1 MSMATT
7 KPEGSEYSVNNF
19 WEIIENNA
27 KTHPSTTIIFDQDKQ
42 FSNVEFKKIINK
54 ISNLLVLNNIKYGDK
69 IAIFMNNG
77 WQFIANAFAISK
89 IGGIIVPINNF
100 LKEEEL
106 SYILN
111 NAKAKALFINNK
123 FVNEAKNLFAK
134 TKLEKI
140 FWVDGNPLNDA
151 KNIDYD
157 TILTSKI
164 DDTNVIH
171 NANINDTAMIIYTS
185 GTTGKPK
192 GAKLSFKNL
201 LSNCEACRKLF
212 NLKNGQLGMICYLPM
227 FHAFTF
233 TVNVLLPIYT
243 NSKLIIIRTI
253 GSKKDFKYLLKQLL
267 LNRFSYFTGIPEV
280 YNAMVKAKL
289 PWYFHWLHNVK
300 GFISGAA
307 PLSDD
312 LYNRFNKEFKKG
324 VLLQGYGISE
334 CSPVVSC
341 NSVKGN
347 RPGSVGKPLNEYKVK
362 IFDDNMQELP
372 IGVVGEICVMGDCVM
387 QGYYENEEATKEAI
401 VNGWFRTGDLGKLDS
416 DGYIYIIDRKK
427 DIIIHKG
434 MNIYPREIEEV
445 LYTNNKI
452 HGCAVIGIKE
462 QDDEIP
468 IAYIELKEHETA
480 SENEIKEFLRPVLA
494 SFKIPRK
501 VIFLNQIP
509 KNATGKILKRELRNL
524 YSQQPQG

>member
-1 MSMATT
+1 MSMATIT
-7 KPEGSEYSVNNF
+7 PKDSPYSVNNF

-27 KTHPSTTIIFDQDKQ
+27 KSHPNKTIIFDQEKR
-42 FSNVEFKKIINK
+42 FSNLEFKKIINK
-54 ISNLLVLNNIKYGDK
+54 ISNLLILNNIKYGDK
-69 IAIFMNNG
+69 VAIFMNNS

-89 IGGIIVPINNF
+89 IGGIIVPINSF

-123 FVNEAKNLFAK
+123 FINEAKNLLSK
-134 TKLEKI
+134 TNLEKI
-140 FWVDGNPLNDA
+140 FWVDGSHTND
-151 KNIDYD
+151 NINVDYD
-157 TILTSKI
+157 TMLISNI
-164 DDTNVIH
+164 DDVNFIH
-171 NANINDTAMIIYTS
+171 NATINDTAMIVYTS

-192 GAKLSFKNL
+192 GAMLSFKNL
-201 LSNCEACRKLF
+201 LSNCEASKKLF

-243 NSKLIIIRTI
+243 NSKLIIIRSI
-253 GSKKDFKYLLKQLL
+253 GSRKDFKYLLKQLL
-267 LNRFSYFTGIPEV
+267 FNRFSYFTGIPEV

-312 LYNRFNKEFKKG
+312 LYAKFNKEFRKG
-324 VLLQGYGISE
+324 TLLQGYGISE

-347 RPGSVGKPLNEYKVK
+347 RPGSVGKPLDEYKVK

-372 IGVVGEICVMGDCVM
+372 TGNVGEICVNGDCVM

-401 VNGWFRTGDLGKLDS
+401 INGWFKTGDLGKLDS

-452 HGCAVIGIKE
+452 QGCAVIGIKE
-462 QDDEIP
+462 QNDEIP
-468 IAYIELKEHETA
+468 IAYIELKEHETTN
-480 SENEIKEFLRPVLA
+480 EHEIKEFLKPHLA
-494 SFKIPRK
+494 PFKIPRK
-501 VIFLNQIP
+501 IIVLNQIP
-509 KNATGKILKRELRNL
+509 KNATGKILKRELRDL
-524 YSQQPQG
+524 YSQQHQG